1 LIENLEID
9 HLDNSFIYKYI
20 SEVKEYL
27 EYGKSKSLKKYKK
40 ETPGQVVE
48 DKIVR
53 VIEWLASKM
62 NVAYSVAE
70 EVVTRAQS
78 KGITP
83 DTLQQKWNIL
93 SPTLISLV
101 ADYKP
106 KEQKP
111 QGD

>member
-1 LIENLEID
+1 
-9 HLDNSFIYKYI
+9 
-20 SEVKEYL
+20 
-27 EYGKSKSLKKYKK
+27 
-40 ETPGQVVE
+40 
-48 DKIVR
+48 
-53 VIEWLASKM
+53 M

-78 KGITP
+78 KGIRP
-83 DTLQQKWNIL
+83 DALQQKWNIL